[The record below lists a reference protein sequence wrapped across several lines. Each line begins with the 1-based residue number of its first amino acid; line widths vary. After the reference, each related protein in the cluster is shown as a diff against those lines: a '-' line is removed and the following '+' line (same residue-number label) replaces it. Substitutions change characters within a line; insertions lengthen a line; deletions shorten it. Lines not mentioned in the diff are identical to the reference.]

1 MISQRKIKSLEFT
14 LQRFSFSVSLSF
26 QVFETFRQFSRFG
39 PSKYL
44 STLSR
49 SSAGKSLK
57 KSLNSKWGNFSC
69 NLHRCSGPH
78 DSKNTSTNLSKSFV
92 ESMRSSFSN
101 LNEKIKTSC
110 FLNATD
116 NIMIR
121 NNSKNIKIYNITS
134 FNDLPWEIG
143 FLSILHLTFDHVF
156 YFIWKLMM
164 ELL

>member
-1 MISQRKIKSLEFT
+1 MKFT

-26 QVFETFRQFSRFG
+26 QVFETLRQFSRLG

-101 LNEKIKTSC
+101 LNEKIKTACALVRTIIIIIIENTKITISTVSMIYLGRSVFCLSSIWHLIMC
-110 FLNATD
+110 F
-116 NIMIR
+116 
-121 NNSKNIKIYNITS
+121 TS
-134 FNDLPWEIG
+134 FENWWWN
-143 FLSILHLTFDHVF
+143 
-156 YFIWKLMM
+156 YCR
-164 ELL
+164 